1 MESRLP
7 TTERLSDG
15 TDILWGRCPVSSRL
29 KKLVWLSSLLVVAG
43 TIALIV
49 VSIVVTTD
57 HPLSTLSPVGRQ
69 GRDIARLINPIFIV
83 AGVVF
88 FLIQGAVLALW
99 WRYRVAGSDTGDG
112 EHGYYE
118 DDEFPE
124 QIHGND
130 RLEVAWTL
138 VPTALLTV
146 ISVFTLIALFALD
159 DVKASEDEMVV
170 TVIGQQWWWE
180 YQYHLDGDATTPP
193 DFVTANELVI
203 PVGVD
208 VALDIKSRDVIH
220 AFWIPKLNGKK
231 DAVPGRSHDWVIQA
245 EEPGRF
251 RGQCTEFCGLS
262 HGYMKMVAVALPAS
276 EFAEWKS
283 NQITPATAPAEG
295 TAAAEG
301 WSVFSQQ
308 CASCHTVMGLTSPAS
323 RGEESTTPDDW
334 DIYGEFNGDMA
345 GSYLGDDVLTAGAA
359 PNLTHFMTRG
369 SFAGST
375 FDLYL
380 GAGEHLPY
388 LDLATSGTLNRGDL
402 EAWIYNA
409 PERKPADAD
418 DLRGMPA
425 RTSLSPADIDN
436 VVAFLSTLD

>member
-1 MESRLP
+1 M
-7 TTERLSDG
+7 
-15 TDILWGRCPVSSRL
+15 SSRL
-29 KKLVWLSSLLVVAG
+29 KALVWLSSLLLLAG

-49 VSIVVTTD
+49 VAIVVTDD

-88 FLIQGAVLALW
+88 FLVQGAVLALW

-112 EHGYYE
+112 EYGYYE

-124 QIHGND
+124 QIHGNN
-130 RLEVAWTL
+130 RLEVAWTI
-138 VPTALLTV
+138 VPAVLLAV
-146 ISVFTLIALFALD
+146 ISVFTVVGLLALD
-159 DVKASEDEMVV
+159 DVEASGEDLVV

-180 YQYHLDGDATTPP
+180 YQYHLDGDTTTPP

-208 VALDIKSRDVIH
+208 VPLDIKSRDVIH
-220 AFWIPKLNGKK
+220 SFWIPKLNGKK

-262 HGYMKMVAVALPAS
+262 HGLMKMVAVALTPS
-276 EFAEWKS
+276 EFAQWKS
-283 NQITPATAPAEG
+283 NQLTAADVPEEG
-295 TAAAEG
+295 TAAASG
-301 WSVFSQQ
+301 WTVFSQQ
-308 CASCHTVMGLTSPAS
+308 CASCHVINGVTSPAN
-323 RGEESTTPDDW
+323 RGGESTTPDTW
-334 DIYGEFNGDMA
+334 SIYGEFNGEYA
-345 GSYLGDDVLTAGAA
+345 GAYLETDTLTAGAA
-359 PNLTHFMTRG
+359 PNLTHLMTRG
-369 SFAGST
+369 TFAGST

-380 GAGEHLPY
+380 GAGDHIPY
-388 LDLATSGTLNRGDL
+388 LDLSTGGTLNRGDL

-425 RTSLSPADIDN
+425 RTSLSPTDIDN

>member
-1 MESRLP
+1 MS
-7 TTERLSDG
+7 
-15 TDILWGRCPVSSRL
+15 GRARG
-29 KKLVWLSSLLVVAG
+29 LVWLSSLLVIAG

-49 VSIVVTTD
+49 VAIVVDKD

-69 GRDIARLINPIFIV
+69 GRDIAELINPIFIV

-99 WRYRVAGSDTGDG
+99 WRYRVSGSDTGDG
-112 EHGYYE
+112 EYGYYE
-118 DDEFPE
+118 DEEFPE
-124 QIHGND
+124 QTHGNN
-130 RLEVAWTL
+130 RLEIAWTI
-138 VPTALLTV
+138 VPTVLLAV
-146 ISVFTLIALFALD
+146 ISVFTLVALFALD
-159 DVKASEDEMVV
+159 DVKASEDDLVV

-180 YQYHLDGDATTPP
+180 YQYHLDGDIDSPP

-203 PVGVD
+203 PVGQD

-220 AFWIPKLNGKK
+220 SFWIPKLNGKR

-262 HGYMKMVAVALPAS
+262 HGYMKMVAVALPSA
-276 EFAEWKS
+276 EFAQWRN
-283 NQITPATAPAEG
+283 NQMTPAEAPAEG
-295 TAAAEG
+295 TPEGEG
-301 WSVFSQQ
+301 WATFSQQ
-308 CASCHTVMGLTSPAS
+308 CASCHVVNGLTSAAN
-323 RGEESTTPDDW
+323 RGGAADSPPDDW
-334 DIYGEFNGDMA
+334 DIYGEFNGGSA
-345 GSYLGDDVLTAGAA
+345 GPVLTTELVAGAA
-359 PNLTHFMTRG
+359 PNLTHLMTRG
-369 SFAGST
+369 TFAGSA

-380 GAGEHLPY
+380 NAGDHIPY
-388 LDLATSGTLNRGDL
+388 LDLAEAGTLNRGEL

-409 PERKPADAD
+409 PERKPADAN

-425 RTSLSPADIDN
+425 RTGLSPTDIDN

>member
-1 MESRLP
+1 MS
-7 TTERLSDG
+7 
-15 TDILWGRCPVSSRL
+15 GRARG
-29 KKLVWLSSLLVVAG
+29 LVWLSSLLVIAG

-49 VSIVVTTD
+49 VAIVVDKD

-69 GRDIARLINPIFIV
+69 GRDIAELINPIFIV

-99 WRYRVAGSDTGDG
+99 WRYRVSGSETGDG
-112 EHGYYE
+112 EYGYYD
-118 DDEFPE
+118 DDEFPD
-124 QIHGND
+124 QTHGNN
-130 RLEVAWTL
+130 RLEIAWTI
-138 VPTALLTV
+138 VPTVLLAV
-146 ISVFTLIALFALD
+146 ISVFTLVALFALD
-159 DVKASEDEMVV
+159 DVKASDEDITV

-180 YQYHLDGDATTPP
+180 YQYHLDGDTDTPP

-220 AFWIPKLNGKK
+220 SFWIPKLNGKR
-231 DAVPGRSHDWVIQA
+231 DAVPGRSHDWVIQS

-262 HGYMKMVAVALPAS
+262 HGYMKMVAVALPTA
-276 EFAEWKS
+276 EFHQWKN
-283 NQITPATAPAEG
+283 NQMTPAEAPAEG
-295 TAAAEG
+295 TKAAAG
-301 WSVFSQQ
+301 WATFSQQ
-308 CASCHTVMGLTSPAS
+308 CASCHVVNGLTSAAN
-323 RGEESTTPDDW
+323 RGGAADSPPDDW
-334 DIYGEFNGDMA
+334 GIYGEHNGGSA
-345 GSYLGDDVLTAGAA
+345 GPVLTTELVAGAA
-359 PNLTHFMTRG
+359 PNLTHLMTRG
-369 SFAGST
+369 TFAGSA

-380 GAGEHLPY
+380 NAGDDIPY
-388 LDLATSGTLNRGDL
+388 LELADSGTLNRGEL

-409 PERKPADAD
+409 PQRKPADAD

-425 RTSLSPADIDN
+425 RTGLSPDDIDD

>member
-1 MESRLP
+1 MSR
-7 TTERLSDG
+7 
-15 TDILWGRCPVSSRL
+15 RL
-29 KKLVWLSSLLVVAG
+29 KALVWLSSLLVIAG

-49 VSIVVTTD
+49 VGIVVTDD

-88 FLIQGAVLALW
+88 FLVQGAVLALW
-99 WRYRVAGSDTGDG
+99 WRYRVGGSETGDG

-118 DDEFPE
+118 DDEFPD

-130 RLEVAWTL
+130 RLEIAWTI
-138 VPTALLTV
+138 VPTILLAV
-146 ISVFTLIALFALD
+146 ISVFTLVGLLALE
-159 DVKASEDEMVV
+159 DVEASEEDMVV

-180 YQYHLDGDATTPP
+180 YQYHLDGDTTTTP

-203 PVGVD
+203 PVGFD

-220 AFWIPKLNGKK
+220 SFWIPKLNGKK

-262 HGYMKMVAVALPAS
+262 HGYMKMVAIALVPS
-276 EFAEWKS
+276 EFAQWRD
-283 NQITPATAPAEG
+283 NQMTSADVPEEG
-295 TAAAEG
+295 TAAAAG
-301 WSVFSQQ
+301 WDTFRQQ
-308 CASCHTVMGLTSPAS
+308 CASCHVIIGVTSPAN
-323 RGEESTTPDDW
+323 RGVESGKKDIPDTW
-334 DIYGEFNGDMA
+334 DIYGEFNGEYA
-345 GSYLGDDVLTAGAA
+345 GAYLETDTLTAGAA
-359 PNLTHFMTRG
+359 PNLTHLMTRG
-369 SFAGST
+369 TFAGSV

-380 GAGEHLPY
+380 GAGDHVPY

-425 RTSLSPADIDN
+425 RTSLSPEVIDN

>member
-1 MESRLP
+1 MN
-7 TTERLSDG
+7 
-15 TDILWGRCPVSSRL
+15 GRARG
-29 KKLVWLSSLLVVAG
+29 LVWLSSLLVVAG

-49 VSIVVTTD
+49 VAIVVDKD

-69 GRDIARLINPIFIV
+69 GRDIAELINPIFIV

-99 WRYRVAGSDTGDG
+99 WRYRVSGSETGDG
-112 EHGYYE
+112 EYGYYD

-124 QIHGND
+124 QTHGNN
-130 RLEVAWTL
+130 RLEIAWTI
-138 VPTALLTV
+138 VPTILLAV
-146 ISVFTLIALFALD
+146 ISVFTLVALFALD
-159 DVKASEDEMVV
+159 DVKASEEDVVV

-180 YQYHLDGDATTPP
+180 YQYHLDGDTTTPP

-220 AFWIPKLNGKK
+220 SFWIPKLNGKR

-245 EEPGRF
+245 DEPGRF

-262 HGYMKMVAVALPAS
+262 HGYMKMVAIALPSA
-276 EFAEWKS
+276 EFAQWRD
-283 NQITPATAPAEG
+283 NQLTPAEMPEG
-295 TAAAEG
+295 DEQADDDDKSDEFKG
-301 WSVFSQQ
+301 WEVFSLQ
-308 CASCHTVMGLTSPAS
+308 CASCHVINGVTSPAD
-323 RGEESTTPDDW
+323 RAGDPDAPTDTW
-334 DIYGEFNGDMA
+334 DLYGAADGGDA
-345 GSYLGDDVLTAGAA
+345 GVYLDSETLVAGAA
-359 PNLTHFMTRG
+359 PNLTHLMTRG
-369 SFAGST
+369 TFAGSW

-380 GAGEHLPY
+380 NAGDHIPY
-388 LDLATSGTLNRGDL
+388 LELADRGTLNRGDF

-418 DLRGMPA
+418 DFRGMPS
-425 RTSLSPADIDN
+425 RTGLSPEDIDN

>member
-1 MESRLP
+1 MS
-7 TTERLSDG
+7 
-15 TDILWGRCPVSSRL
+15 GRARG
-29 KKLVWLSSLLVVAG
+29 LVWLSSLLVIAG

-49 VSIVVTTD
+49 VAIVVDKD

-69 GRDIARLINPIFIV
+69 GRDIAELINPIFIV

-88 FLIQGAVLALW
+88 FLVQGAVLALW
-99 WRYRVAGSDTGDG
+99 WRYRVSGSETGDG
-112 EHGYYE
+112 EYGYYD

-124 QIHGND
+124 QTHGNN
-130 RLEVAWTL
+130 RLEIAWTI
-138 VPTALLTV
+138 VPTVLLAV
-146 ISVFTLIALFALD
+146 ISVFTLVALFALD
-159 DVKASEDEMVV
+159 DVKASDEDITV

-180 YQYHLDGDATTPP
+180 YQYHLDGDTDTPP

-220 AFWIPKLNGKK
+220 SFWIPKLNGKR
-231 DAVPGRSHDWVIQA
+231 DAVPGRSHDWVIQS

-262 HGYMKMVAVALPAS
+262 HGYMKMVAVALPTA
-276 EFAEWKS
+276 EFAQWRD
-283 NQITPATAPAEG
+283 NQMTPAEAPVEG
-295 TAAAEG
+295 TPAGEG
-301 WSVFSQQ
+301 WATFSQQ
-308 CASCHTVMGLTSPAS
+308 CASCHVVNGLTSAAN
-323 RGEESTTPDDW
+323 RGGAAGSPPDDW
-334 DIYGEFNGDMA
+334 DIYGEHNGGSA
-345 GSYLGDDVLTAGAA
+345 GPVLTTELVAGAA
-359 PNLTHFMTRG
+359 PNLTHLMTRG
-369 SFAGST
+369 TFAGSA

-380 GAGEHLPY
+380 NAGDHIPY
-388 LDLATSGTLNRGDL
+388 LELADSGTLNRGEL

-409 PERKPADAD
+409 PERKPADAN

-425 RTSLSPADIDN
+425 RTGLSPTDIDN